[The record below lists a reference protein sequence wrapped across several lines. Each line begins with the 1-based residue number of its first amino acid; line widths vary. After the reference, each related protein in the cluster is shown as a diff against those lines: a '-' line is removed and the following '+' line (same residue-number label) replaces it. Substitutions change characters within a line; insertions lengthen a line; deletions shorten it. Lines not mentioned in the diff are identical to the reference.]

1 MGVQWMTVAIA
12 IIAIICFYYWL
23 REPAFTVLCDPYCT
37 ISEKHV

>member
-1 MGVQWMTVAIA
+1 MGVQWMTVAIT

-23 REPAFTVLCDPYCT
+23 RETAFTVLCDPYCT